1 MNKIL
6 LTLCMIATLSFADF
20 REVDTKELQAM
31 IKKGVQVIDI
41 RRAGEFKQTG
51 IIKGAHMLTF
61 FDNRDKYD
69 VPAWMNEFVKIVKT
83 REQPFVIYCAHANRT
98 KVVGNFLSKDLKYKN
113 VYDLR
118 GGIAYGWI
126 DKGLKTVRIK

>member
-1 MNKIL
+1 
-6 LTLCMIATLSFADF
+6 MIATLSFADF